1 MARRKINIQRN
12 LGTKATL
19 LEQTA
24 PGPGSVID
32 QLTSTMSGIDIGFRP
47 TDQRV
52 YEINLDRITPDPTQ
66 PRHLLPHDLRTAI
79 HEKTISPAE
88 AMRELVLRAE
98 SGDTVALLILGAR
111 QKGPVEEEDEIV
123 EDSGLFAL
131 AQSIQEVGLRQPLN
145 VYRIDD
151 PEQPDRTAYRLGEG
165 ERRFWAHHLLVQ
177 RGYAEFNS
185 VKCIVETLPDDEEI
199 IHQRQEAENAARVD
213 LPALARARSMQR
225 IKERL
230 NIEMGTRVPGENTI
244 KLPSQRELQI
254 LVGQRVK
261 SFTGR
266 AIGDRMVRNY
276 LALLNLSPAIQDLV
290 EAAQLTEKQLRPVIS
305 LSTDAEQLAMIQR
318 IVEEK
323 WSGRKVLQEVKAP
336 SIPKT
341 TLREIAQTSVEQRF
355 EKRVLDAAKTIHSLL
370 SLPSENYE
378 DAVIA
383 LAMRAKDSKTRQALQ
398 ALRQTLEEVLLKA
411 EDFAESSTVEVS
423 LLAII
428 PPLDAL
434 KRHLPAEKFEVFEA
448 EVLTG
453 GQILEQLI
461 TWRENDGV
469 LASRLD
475 PFFNQIEFDAEAL
488 RAGEPMPLPRLRGEK
503 KASYGE
509 IMIYQVE
516 AGISVYWAHELLVRR
531 GESQFKLMKVEITGV
546 TVVDED

>member
-1 MARRKINIQRN
+1 
-12 LGTKATL
+12 
-19 LEQTA
+19 
-24 PGPGSVID
+24 
-32 QLTSTMSGIDIGFRP
+32 
-47 TDQRV
+47 
-52 YEINLDRITPDPTQ
+52 
-66 PRHLLPHDLRTAI
+66 
-79 HEKTISPAE
+79 
-88 AMRELVLRAE
+88 MRELVLRAE

-111 QKGPVEEEDEIV
+111 QKGPVEEEDDIV
-123 EDSGLFAL
+123 EDTGLFAL

-151 PEQPDRTAYRLGEG
+151 PNQPDRTAYRLGEG

-177 RGYAEFNS
+177 RGYSEFNN
-185 VKCIVETLPDDEEI
+185 VKCIVETLPEDEEI

-230 NIEMGTRVPGENTI
+230 NMEMGTRVPGENTI

-276 LALLNLSPAIQDLV
+276 LALLNFSPEAQDLV

-323 WSGRKVLQEVKAP
+323 WSGRKVLQEVRSP
-336 SIPKT
+336 SLPKT
-341 TLREIAQTSVEQRF
+341 TLREISQTSVEQRF

-378 DAVIA
+378 DAITA
-383 LAMRAKDSKTRQALQ
+383 LAMRAKDAKTRQALQ

-411 EDFAESSTVEVS
+411 EDFAETNIIEVS
-423 LLAII
+423 LLAVI

-434 KRHLPAEKFEVFEA
+434 KRHLPSEKYETFEA

-453 GQILEQLI
+453 SQILEQLMN
-461 TWRENDGV
+461 WRQNDGV
-469 LASRLD
+469 LASRLE

-488 RAGEPMPLPRLRGEK
+488 RAGEPMPIPRLRGEK
-503 KASYGE
+503 KANFGDV
-509 IMIYQVE
+509 MVYQVE
-516 AGISVYWAHELLVRR
+516 AGVSVYWAHELLVKR
-531 GESQFKLMKVEITGV
+531 GESQFKLMKAEITGV
-546 TVVDED
+546 TVIDED